1 VVQSWTET
9 MTGHRRAVR
18 DAVLDATAAL
28 VAEHGLALTMSQI
41 AERAGIGRAT
51 LYRHFADVDA
61 VLTAWHERQI
71 AEHLQQLADVRDRAG
86 APADRLAAVLAAYA
100 GLSRHRHG
108 GEAAARL
115 HHSEHVTGARARL
128 RAFLAGL
135 IAEAARAGQVR
146 ADVPADELA
155 DFSLAALSAAG
166 GTTSEAAVE
175 RLVEVTLAGL
185 RPPAPPERRGS

>member
-1 VVQSWTET
+1 MS
-9 MTGHRRAVR
+9 GHRRAVR
-18 DAVLDATAAL
+18 DAVLDATADL
-28 VAEHGLALTMSQI
+28 VAEHGLALTMSQV
-41 AERAGIGRAT
+41 AGRAGIGRAT

-86 APADRLAAVLAAYA
+86 VPADRLAAVLAAYA

-115 HHSEHVTGARARL
+115 HHNEHVTAAQALL

-146 ADVPADELA
+146 TDVPTEELA
-155 DFSLAALSAAG
+155 DYALAALSAAG
-166 GTTSEAAVE
+166 GTRSEAAVE

-185 RPPAPPERRGS
+185 RPPARPERRGS